1 MAVNANTTQRLAELL
16 RTTVIGD
23 SDREIEA
30 NLPLGADGV
39 GLDSLAMVQFLTTV
53 ESEFGL
59 AIPNDVWESAAEL
72 SLDQLAHVVQDA
84 MLTG

>member
-1 MAVNANTTQRLAELL
+1 MAAPTDTIQRLAELL

-30 NLPLGADGV
+30 NVPLGAEGV

-59 AIPNDVWESAAEL
+59 EIPNDVWSSAAEL
-72 SLDQLAHVVQDA
+72 SLDQLAHVVRDA
-84 MLTG
+84 MMAG